1 MSLSNDI
8 LNKFNL
14 KPDNIDIF
22 NILVAS
28 LREILKFY
36 KEIKLKNIQDKD
48 IPLLSYLKTLNDN
61 EIEYLEKEIQQ
72 NEISIEECQI
82 KVQKKIPQN
91 ERKKLAAYYTTD
103 EGINLMASLVEEYI
117 KKNKNK
123 QFVIA
128 DPFFGSGRTLT
139 ETVKRIGINNIK
151 KIWGIEPYPLSALV
165 GYAALLKVVKGR
177 RSLIKIISGDA
188 FTEISKEILIKN
200 NKERLNADIILTN
213 PPFTRWKY
221 MDNNYRNTLLKL
233 FDGLGYSKFI
243 TRKETSLQILS
254 MFLVDYILKKNGLLI
269 SVLPASTFYTIYGRG
284 YKELIKEKYFLLS
297 FLESGSQASFSID
310 SGFKEVIII
319 GLKKKE
325 KDGLTIFTQING
337 IDIQDFAFHLLKCN
351 TEYFKQKEEFYL
363 VNVKNLAQFLDNN
376 WLSLVGN
383 KKLKELVIEVFNQGI
398 STGILGSWKDILGIE
413 TLIRG
418 IEMYGPD
425 FFFLRN
431 KYWEICKDAKNH
443 IEIENKDTKESLIID
458 KKYLIKALRKP
469 SLYNYTINP
478 DVNTYMVSIPPE
490 EIETYPK
497 DLRVYIEWAKKAKTA
512 EPAIRKHRK
521 YWYSHIYYQVQ
532 SKEPFGNIFI
542 TDKVDLNF
550 KNRGIFANFS
560 EKIFAASKNFYIVKN
575 LNERNAILL
584 TAWLNSTIFVIILI
598 LFSRKISDTWTR
610 LLIDDYLRIPLLNF
624 KKISK
629 SLFIEISDCLA
640 KLSNHKLVPLWSQIG
655 NKERYDLDLSI
666 AKALNIYNYQGFI
679 KKLYSLLN
687 DYKNETLSK

>member
-151 KIWGIEPYPLSALV
+151 KIWGIEPYTLSALV

-325 KDGLTIFTQING
+325 IDGLTIFTQING
-337 IDIQDFAFHLLKCN
+337 VNIQDFAFHLLN
-351 TEYFKQKEEFYL
+351 SNIEYFKQKDEFYL

-398 STGILGSWKDILGIE
+398 STGILGFWKDILGIE

-431 KYWEICKDAKNH
+431 KYWDICKDVKNH
-443 IEIENKDTKESLIID
+443 IEIENKETKESLIID
-458 KKYLIKALRKP
+458 KKYLIKTLRKP
-469 SLYNYTINP
+469 SLYSYTINP
-478 DVNTYMVSIPPE
+478 AVDTYMISIPPE
-490 EIETYPK
+490 EVETFPEN
-497 DLRVYIEWAKKAKTA
+497 LRAYINWGKSAKTA

-521 YWYSHIYYQVQ
+521 YWYSHVYYQVQ
-532 SKEPFGNIFI
+532 SKKPFGNIFI

-550 KNRGIFANFS
+550 INRGIFANFS
-560 EKIFAASKNFYIVKN
+560 EIELAASKNFYII
-575 LNERNAILL
+575 RNINSKYSILL
-584 TAWLNSTIFVIILI
+584 TAWFNSTIFISILI

-610 LLIDDYLRIPLLNF
+610 FLINDYLEVPILNMV
-624 KKISK
+624 KISDDLYK
-629 SLFIEISDCLA
+629 EISVNLINILNE
-640 KLSNHKLVPLWSQIG
+640 KLLPFWEQIG
-655 NKERYDLDLSI
+655 KRYRYDLDLTIS
-666 AKALNIYNYQGFI
+666 KALKIENPTNFI
-679 KKLYSLLN
+679 KELYNSLKDYLN
-687 DYKNETLSK
+687 SIKR